1 MMIYFNYKQG
11 INKKVVLRMCRIKRS
26 ENYYHLYQNGKLI
39 KVSYSKKYLT
49 IYAYEW
55 GIDDYI
61 IKEGVRNDDRKVC

>member
-1 MMIYFNYKQG
+1 
-11 INKKVVLRMCRIKRS
+11 MCRIKRS